1 MKKRTKDPIDQASRR
16 FVQLKEQFVAKT
28 GLEPDSP
35 RAGYLAV
42 LMLRAEQIQSRAIA
56 GDDVSTAELLALR
69 QTIEE
74 MSPEPM
80 HEVRICVVPS
90 LPPEPE
96 PERPPSPPLAAKPSP
111 PVAAVETKLEAK
123 PSSP

>member
-1 MKKRTKDPIDQASRR
+1 
-16 FVQLKEQFVAKT
+16 
-28 GLEPDSP
+28 
-35 RAGYLAV
+35 
-42 LMLRAEQIQSRAIA
+42 
-56 GDDVSTAELLALR
+56 LALR